1 MIVRLPE
8 TTALFG
14 GEVIET
20 VGAVGSNT
28 GALSGVFMSLW
39 TSAWGCARL

>member
-8 TTALFG
+8 TTASFA

-28 GALSGVFMSLW
+28 GALSGVFMSDW
-39 TSAWGCARL
+39 TSVWLCARL